1 MRKRKPKS
9 QKRAERI
16 HQRATTLEIEEII
29 EGNISEKTALS
40 IHKQRVKEWFGGQNN
55 VEL

>member
-16 HQRATTLEIEEII
+16 HRRATTLEIEEII
-29 EGNISEKTALS
+29 EWNISEKAALS
-40 IHKQRVKEWFGGQNN
+40 IHKQRVKEWFGGQNDIR
-55 VEL
+55 

>member
-16 HQRATTLEIEEII
+16 HRRATTLEIEEII
-29 EGNISEKTALS
+29 EWNISEKAALS
-40 IHKQRVKEWFGGQNN
+40 IHKQRVKEWFRGQND
-55 VEL
+55 VKL